1 MTNKNSISILDAIE
15 KLSKG
20 KLNFRDDLE
29 RIIEISIEKGTIK
42 GLEELSFQARY
53 SQGLL
58 SIVKNRDNKIDDEY
72 FARIQKEYMDSIL
85 RIKSQIELI
94 LGHSSE
100 FIRQVFSEKYF
111 EMNQK
116 SLNNLNLLCNDLSF
130 LKLYLNDLKRSD
142 EQKKGD

>member
-1 MTNKNSISILDAIE
+1 MTRKNSNTILEEIE

-29 RIIEISIEKGTIK
+29 RIIDTSLENGNIK
-42 GLEELSFQARY
+42 ALEELSFQARY

-58 SIVKNRDNKIDDEY
+58 SIVKNRDNKIEDGHFDK
-72 FARIQKEYMDSIL
+72 IQKEYMDSIL

-94 LGHSSE
+94 LGSSSE

-116 SLNNLNLLCNDLSF
+116 SMMNLNLLCSDLSF

-142 EQKKGD
+142 E

>member
-1 MTNKNSISILDAIE
+1 MTRKNSNTILEEIE

-29 RIIEISIEKGTIK
+29 RIIEISLEKGNIK
-42 GLEELSFQARY
+42 ALEELSFQARY

-58 SIVKNRDNKIDDEY
+58 SIVKNRDNRIEDGY
-72 FARIQKEYMDSIL
+72 FDKIQKEYMDSIL

-94 LGHSSE
+94 LGSSSE
-100 FIRQVFSEKYF
+100 FISQVFSKKYF

-116 SLNNLNLLCNDLSF
+116 SMTNLNLLCSDLSF

-142 EQKKGD
+142 E